1 MLPRTDSRRLHGDV
15 WLAIMQ
21 VLLAVFLTAIY
32 LVFITSFGGEFL
44 LVVKGALLLPV
55 FVLAVVTGTVVS
67 LVLAIRSRRRGE
79 FLGDVSA
86 MSLSP
91 RARTVWL
98 IVWSVVLMAMAYPLL
113 VLGRTLALGAM
124 GAVPTAAL
132 VVLLLPYVGYATMF
146 LVGGVLTLIRL
157 LRRRPVRLM
166 RGAVLIGMPFLLL
179 FIGFGVIAASWSP
192 QWTAGVQHTALFSP
206 GDQPGRSYR
215 IPALLVL
222 PDDTVLAFA
231 ESRQEAMSDLLDI
244 DIVLRRS
251 VDAARTFGPIAVV
264 ADAGTQTIHSPS
276 PVFDASTDTVWLAY
290 CTDYSTLYVTSS
302 ADDGVTWSATRDLSQ
317 ELAIPSG
324 TWCHNGPG
332 NGIVLPTGRLVIP
345 TDQGD
350 PRVLFS
356 DDHGSTWQLGGSM
369 GAGEEPTVIATVDGS
384 LCANLRNARGEPR
397 LVTCSAD
404 GGLTWPPSA
413 PDAHLVDAGTQA
425 SLMRFTGAGDGDR
438 SRMLFSNPGAPYR
451 GEMTMR
457 MSYDEGATW
466 PVARLIYEGAAGYSQ
481 IGVLSDHTILVLF
494 ETGRYDLRQSIT
506 LARVDL
512 DWLTQGT
519 ETPHA
524 PWP

>member
-1 MLPRTDSRRLHGDV
+1 
-15 WLAIMQ
+15 MQ
-21 VLLAVFLTAIY
+21 GLLAFLLTAIY
-32 LVFITSFGGEFL
+32 LVFVTSFGGEFL
-44 LVVKGALLLPV
+44 LVVKGALLLPL
-55 FVLAVVTGTVVS
+55 FVIAVVAGTVVS
-67 LVLAIRSRRRGE
+67 VVLAIRSHRRGV

-86 MSLSP
+86 TSLSP

-98 IVWSVVLMAMAYPLL
+98 ILWSVALIAMAYPLL

-124 GAVPTAAL
+124 GAVPSAAL
-132 VVLLLPYVGYATMF
+132 VVLALPYVGYAAMF
-146 LVGGVLTLIRL
+146 LVGGVLTLLRL
-157 LRRRPVRLM
+157 VRRRPVRLM
-166 RGAVLIGMPFLLL
+166 RGAVLIGAPFVLL
-179 FIGFGVIAASWSP
+179 FIGFGVIAALWSP

-251 VDAARTFGPIAVV
+251 VDGARTFGPIAVV
-264 ADAGTQTIHSPS
+264 ADVGTQTVHSPS

-290 CTDYSTLYVTSS
+290 CTDYSTLYVTTS
-302 ADDGVTWSATRDLSQ
+302 ADQGVTWSAARDLSQ
-317 ELAIPSG
+317 ELTIPSG

-369 GAGEEPTVIATVDGS
+369 GAGEEPTVIATVDGG

-425 SLMRFTGAGDGDR
+425 SLMRFTGAVDGER

-451 GEMTMR
+451 GEMTIR

-512 DWLTQGT
+512 DWLTQGADALQ
-519 ETPHA
+519 A
-524 PWP
+524 P

>member
-1 MLPRTDSRRLHGDV
+1 MLPRTDSRRLQRDV

-21 VLLAVFLTAIY
+21 VLLAVLLTAIY
-32 LVFITSFGGEFL
+32 LVFVTSFGGEFL

-86 MSLSP
+86 TSLSP

-132 VVLLLPYVGYATMF
+132 VVLLLPYVGYASLF

-157 LRRRPVRLM
+157 LRRHPVRLM

-179 FIGFGVIAASWSP
+179 FIGFGVIAAMWSP
-192 QWTAGVQHTALFSP
+192 QWTTGVQSTPLFSP

-215 IPALLVL
+215 IPAMLVL
-222 PDDTVLAFA
+222 PGDTVLAFA

-251 VDAARTFGPIAVV
+251 VDAARTWGPIEIVQ
-264 ADAGTQTIHSPS
+264 DLGTQTVHSPS

-290 CTDYSTLYVTSS
+290 CTDYSTLFLTSS
-302 ADDGVTWSATRDLSQ
+302 PDRGTTWTAARNLSN
-317 ELAIPSG
+317 EIGIPNG

-350 PRVLFS
+350 PRALFS
-356 DDHGSTWQLGGSM
+356 DDHGVTWQLGGSM
-369 GAGEEPTVIATVDGS
+369 GSGEEPAVIATVDGAV
-384 LCANLRNARGEPR
+384 CANLRNARGEPR
-397 LVTCSAD
+397 LVTCSGD

-425 SLMRFTGAGDGDR
+425 SLMRFTGAVDGER

-451 GEMTMR
+451 GEMTLR
-457 MSYDEGATW
+457 ISYDEGATW
-466 PVARLIYEGAAGYSQ
+466 PVGRLLYEGAAGYSQ

-512 DWLTQGT
+512 DWLTQGADVLQ
-519 ETPHA
+519 A
-524 PWP
+524 P